1 VPPILAHALAHYGA
15 AILGLLVFA
24 MNAGVPVPGHL
35 AYITSVVL
43 ADQGRMQLPLV
54 AGVGAPAA
62 FLGSWL
68 GFTIGRR
75 SGQRLLTG
83 IGPRVGLSAARLAA
97 MHRFFE
103 RHGWAAVLFMRFVI
117 VLREFGSLF
126 AGMNGMAQGRFLIAS
141 AAGAVAWGVVFAVAG
156 TLYGAAW
163 TAVEDRLG
171 LAGLLGLAALALV
184 GLGHVVWLRRRRA
197 RS

>member
-1 VPPILAHALAHYGA
+1 VLAHYGA
-15 AILGLLVFA
+15 TILGALVFF

-35 AYITSVVL
+35 AYITSVIL
-43 ADQGRMQLPLV
+43 ARHGQMSLPVV

-68 GFTIGRR
+68 GFVIGQRG
-75 SGQRLLTG
+75 GQRLLTG
-83 IGPRVGLSAARLAA
+83 VGPRVGLSAPRLAA
-97 MHRFFE
+97 MKRFFE
-103 RHGWAAVLFMRFVI
+103 RFGWAAVLGMRFVI
-117 VLREFGSLF
+117 VLREFGSVF
-126 AGMNGMAQGRFLIAS
+126 AGMNGMAPRRFLAAS
-141 AAGAVAWGVVFAVAG
+141 AAGAVVWALVYAVAG
-156 TLYGAAW
+156 TLFGAAW

-171 LAGLLGLAALALV
+171 VAGLVGLGVLALV